1 MTENMCRGF
10 KTIWD
15 EFPNSVGK
23 DGDNQSNIN
32 NYCETLFNKKIYDDI
47 DIVNAVSFWLFE
59 QNFGGGSSLTKNVN
73 SNTNIFHYIMIWLI
87 YTLKLKS
94 DDKTDNVMKFYDTCI
109 NGGDNY
115 INSIKNTNINAYNIY
130 KDPIN
135 SKLLSMNKGINDI
148 SKFYDAFKSLCN
160 MYNGFNPDSPNC
172 TQCLDDAKKFAE
184 KYKIL
189 LNNNDTDIEGSLY
202 CQILSILSTDYYNF
216 ISQCYEKKVGCD
228 KFPSLPDCSRCS
240 STKNALIS
248 ITFIFVAISI
258 FLGFAYKHS
267 LFGFGKRSQK
277 QYLREKRKKIKSK
290 EYNYILFDE
299 SDYSRNSN
307 NY

>member
-1 MTENMCRGF
+1 MADFMCRMF
-10 KTIWD
+10 YNVWD
-15 EFPNSVGK
+15 DFP
-23 DGDNQSNIN
+23 DQLDNG
-32 NYCETLFNKKIYDDI
+32 NYKFNDDDYFDNLFTDKNYGNDI
-47 DIVNAVSFWLFE
+47 DKVNAISFWLFE
-59 QNFGGGSSLTKNVN
+59 KNLWDSSSSSINAK
-73 SNTNIFHYIMIWLI
+73 SNTDIVHYIVIWLI
-87 YTLKLKS
+87 YMLRLKG
-94 DDKTDNVMKFYDTCI
+94 DGQNGNVMKFHNTCI
-109 NGGDNY
+109 NPAQGY
-115 INSIKNTNINAYNIY
+115 TNSIKDTNTNAYNIY
-130 KDPIN
+130 KNLID
-135 SKLLSMNKGINDI
+135 SKLLLMNEGIKDI
-148 SKFYDAFKSLCN
+148 SKIYDAFKSLCN
-160 MYNGFNPDSPNC
+160 MYNGFDDDDSDC
-172 TQCLDDAKKFAE
+172 TKNLNDAKKFVE

-277 QYLREKRKKIKSK
+277 QYLREKRKKIKK
-290 EYNYILFDE
+290 KVYNYILLEE
-299 SDYSRNSN
+299 SDYSKNSN

>member
-1 MTENMCRGF
+1 MTENMCRRF
-10 KTIWD
+10 KTVWD
-15 EFPNSVGK
+15 DFPKSVGK
-23 DGDNQSNIN
+23 DGNNQSIIN
-32 NYCETLFNKKIYDDI
+32 GYCETLFNKKSCDNDI

-59 QNFGGGSSLTKNVN
+59 QNFGDGSSLTKNVN

-94 DDKTDNVMKFYDTCI
+94 DGNVTKFYNKCI
-109 NGGDNY
+109 NGDDNY
-115 INSIKNTNINAYNIY
+115 IKSIKDTNTNAYNIY

-160 MYNGFNPDSPNC
+160 MYNDFSEDDPDC
-172 TQCLDDAKKFAE
+172 RQCLDDAKKFAE
-184 KYKIL
+184 KYEIL
-189 LNNNDTDIEGSLY
+189 FNNNNNDTEDSLY
-202 CQILSILSTDYYNF
+202 SQILSILSTDYYNF
-216 ISQCYEKKVGCD
+216 IIQCYEKKKGCGR
-228 KFPSLPDCSRCS
+228 FPYLPPYSRSSL
-240 STKNALIS
+240 TKNAL

-258 FLGFAYKHS
+258 FLGFTYKHS

-277 QYLREKRKKIKSK
+277 QYLREKRKKAKRK
-290 EYNYILFDE
+290 MYNYILLE
-299 SDYSRNSN
+299 ENDYSRNSN